1 MPFRGSL
8 GVRGC
13 LGCGGGG
20 GIVSA
25 ASATG
30 DSRSALNADDWEEIG
45 SSVLL
50 LKQVRLCYNVVRRH
64 GLSRLLH
71 FLQDLG

>member
-1 MPFRGSL
+1 
-8 GVRGC
+8 

-20 GIVSA
+20 GGGGGIVAA

-30 DSRSALNADDWEEIG
+30 GFRSALNADDWEEIG

-50 LKQVRLCYNVVRRH
+50 RSLSTPARMPVRSS
-64 GLSRLLH
+64 SRC
-71 FLQDLG
+71 